1 MLYSNAFMNGRSIPT
16 EAVPTPPLVSRL
28 FFTRTG
34 SLKRWLKWCVF
45 FLLIF
50 LFGLIEIRTS
60 VLQSWIFTR
69 TNNRISFELA
79 PGRSSSVEFPRP
91 APFDN
96 RRGYSKLSDY
106 QSRLE
111 KLGYQVKEQ
120 ARQSETLATLISRG
134 IAPPYPEP
142 PETGLVVHGVQAN
155 NGVQGAPLFHYGQ
168 SEFLFKGIKAIPPL
182 LVKTL
187 LFLENRDLDRP
198 KASWQSPVI
207 EWDRMAKAALYY
219 IGAKLYLPVPV
230 QGGSTLAVQLE
241 KFRHSPNG
249 RTDTPVEKLRQVV
262 SASLKAYRAGKNTRA
277 WRERI
282 VVDYFNTVP
291 LAAAPGYGEIHG
303 LGEGLYAWFGT
314 ELKEAL
320 SAITE
325 PGLSARKVTVYKQ
338 MLTLLVSVRSP
349 SAFLVDDR
357 AGLEEKV
364 RRFAKLMAREGIID
378 REMADAIETTPVEY
392 LGTGPVTP
400 QPSSYKN
407 KAANAVRITTM
418 EYLGINNIYDL
429 NRLHL
434 EVQSTIDVP
443 LQKKVTDF
451 LNSLGDPEIVQS
463 KGLVG
468 EYLLNQADPKKI
480 VYSFLLVEPTPQG
493 NMIRVQADNLATP
506 FDFNKSVKLELGS
519 TAKLRTLTHYLEIIA
534 ELHTAF
540 SPLAAQ
546 ELAQAAKNARDPL
559 TRWAIELLR
568 SDQNIGLEQMLQ
580 NSMDRRYSA
589 SPDEMFFTGGGLHD
603 FANFDPLDN
612 GKVLPLREAFQS
624 SMNLVF
630 IRLMRDIVYYHR
642 ARLSYDGDDVLAKTD
657 HPERRRMLEEI
668 AEEESRG
675 ALRRSYHNYQGQ
687 SPEKIV
693 ARLIGT
699 RGNPERRLAIL
710 FFAWRIGAD
719 EQALAE
725 WLKKHNVDP
734 TVETTTRLFR
744 AYKNPRLT
752 AVDYAYLLSIHPLD
766 LWCAG
771 EYRKNPNLS
780 WNDLLN
786 GSSKARLEGSAWLLN
801 SRNRKA
807 QDLRLRIKIE
817 RDAFARLTPYWHKL
831 GFPFKTLVP
840 SYASSIGSSGDRPVA
855 LAELVGILVNDGVRR
870 PGTSLTK
877 IHFAPGTPYETV
889 LERNPDKREVVLRPE
904 VARAARNAMAE
915 VVAHGTAR
923 RLHGV
928 FKYPDGKLITVGG
941 KTGSGDNRIQSFNRQ
956 GAVIASRA
964 TNRTATFVFYINE
977 RYYGVVTAYVQ
988 GREAENYK
996 FTSALPVTILKLL
1009 APSILEHSDQRPLE
1023 PLAPARENQSKV
1035 KVRDI
1040 NFTPSL
1046 PRSEPLASH

>member
-1 MLYSNAFMNGRSIPT
+1 MDGHSIT
-16 EAVPTPPLVSRL
+16 TAAEPTPSLVSRL
-28 FFTRTG
+28 FFTRSG
-34 SLKRWLKWCVF
+34 SLKRWLKWSLA
-45 FLLIF
+45 FLLVM
-50 LFGLIEIRTS
+50 LCGVIEIRTS
-60 VLQSWIFTR
+60 VLQSWIFTT
-69 TNNRISFELA
+69 TNNRISFELV
-79 PGRSSSVEFPRP
+79 PGRSASIEFPRP

-96 RRGYSKLSDY
+96 RRGYSKLSDF
-106 QSRLE
+106 QPRLE

-120 ARQSETLATLISRG
+120 ARQSETLANLIRRG
-134 IAPPYPEP
+134 IAPPYAEP
-142 PETGLVVHGVQAN
+142 PETGLIIHGVQAN
-155 NGVQGAPLFHYGQ
+155 NRDKGAPLFQYAQ
-168 SEFLFKGIKAIPPL
+168 SEFLFKGITSIPPL

-198 KASWQSPVI
+198 AASWQSPVI

-219 IGAKLYLPVPV
+219 IGAKLFLPVPV

-249 RTDTPVEKLRQVV
+249 RTDTPLEKLRQVV

-282 VVDYFNTVP
+282 IVDYFNTVP

-314 ELKEAL
+314 ELKDAL

-325 PGLSARKVTVYKQ
+325 PGLSTRKVTVYKQ

-364 RRFAKLMAREGIID
+364 RQFAKLMAREGIID
-378 REMADAIETTPVEY
+378 KEMADAIETTPVEY

-418 EYLGINNIYDL
+418 EFLGIHNIYDL

-451 LNSLGDPEIVQS
+451 LNSLGDPEVVQA

-468 EYLLNQADPKKI
+468 EYLLNHADPKKV
-480 VYSFLLVEPTPQG
+480 VYSFLLVEPTPKG
-493 NMIRVQADNLATP
+493 NLIRVQADNLTTP

-534 ELHTAF
+534 ELHTTF
-540 SPLAAQ
+540 SPLAPP
-546 ELAQAAKNARDPL
+546 ELAQAAMKARDPL
-559 TRWAIELLR
+559 TRWAVEILQSEPDI
-568 SDQNIGLEQMLQ
+568 SLERILQ
-580 NSMDRRYSA
+580 NSLDRRYSA
-589 SPDEMFFTGGGLHD
+589 SPGEMFFTGGGLHD
-603 FANFDPLDN
+603 FANFDPLDD
-612 GKVLPLREAFQS
+612 GKILPLREAFQNS
-624 SMNLVF
+624 TNLVF

-642 ARLSYDGDDVLAKTD
+642 ARLVYNADEVLARPD

-668 AEEESRG
+668 AEEESRA

-699 RGNPERRLAIL
+699 RGNAERRLAIL

-725 WLKKHNVDP
+725 WLKKHNLDA
-734 TVETTTRLFR
+734 TIETTARLFR

-766 LWCAG
+766 LWCAS
-771 EYRKNPNLS
+771 EYRKNPSLS

-840 SYASSIGSSGDRPVA
+840 SYASAIGSSGDRPVA
-855 LAELVGILVNDGVRR
+855 LAELAGILVNDGVRR

-889 LERNPDKREVVLRPE
+889 LERNPDKGQVVLRPE
-904 VARAARNAMAE
+904 VARAARKAMAE
-915 VVAHGTAR
+915 VVEKGTAR
-923 RLHGV
+923 RLQGV
-928 FKYPDGKLITVGG
+928 FKLPDGKPITVGG
-941 KTGSGDNRIQSFNRQ
+941 KTGSGDNRIQAFNRQ
-956 GAVIASRA
+956 GAVISSRA
-964 TNRTATFVFYINE
+964 TNRTATFVFYIAD

-1009 APSILEHSDQRPLE
+1009 APAILDHSDLRAVA
-1023 PLAPARENQSKV
+1023 APSPAGETQNKL
-1035 KVRDI
+1035 KMRDI

-1046 PRSEPLASH
+1046 PHGEPLVSH

>member
-1 MLYSNAFMNGRSIPT
+1 MDGHSIPT
-16 EAVPTPPLVSRL
+16 EAEPSSTLFSRL
-28 FFTRTG
+28 FFTKSG
-34 SLKRWLKWCVF
+34 ALKSWPKWSV
-45 FLLIF
+45 
-50 LFGLIEIRTS
+50 LFITLVALCGVIEIRTS
-60 VLQSWIFTR
+60 VVQSWIFTA
-69 TNNRISFELA
+69 TNKRISFELA
-79 PGRSSSVEFPRP
+79 AGRSSSIEFPRP

-96 RRGYSKLSDY
+96 RRGYSKQPEF

-111 KLGYQVKEQ
+111 KLGYQVTEQ
-120 ARQSETLATLISRG
+120 SRQSVTLATLIRRG

-142 PETGLVVHGVQAN
+142 PETGLIVHGVQ
-155 NGVQGAPLFHYGQ
+155 GIDSVQRAPLFRYGQ
-168 SEFLFKGIKAIPPL
+168 SEFLFKGIKGIPPL

-198 KASWQSPVI
+198 AASWQNPVI
-207 EWDRMAKAALYY
+207 EWDRLGKAALYY

-241 KFRHSPNG
+241 KFRHSPHG
-249 RTDTPVEKLRQVV
+249 RTDTPFEKLRQVL

-282 VVDYFNTVP
+282 IVDYFNTVP

-314 ELKEAL
+314 ELKDAL
-320 SAITE
+320 AAISE
-325 PGLSARKVTVYKQ
+325 PGLSNRKVIVYKQ

-357 AGLEEKV
+357 EGLEEKV
-364 RRFAKLMAREGIID
+364 RQFAKLMAREGILEH
-378 REMADAIETTPVEY
+378 EMADAIENTPVEY
-392 LGTGPVTP
+392 LGSAPVTP

-418 EYLGINNIYDL
+418 EYLGINNVYDL

-443 LQKKVTDF
+443 MQKTVTDF
-451 LNSLGDPEIVQS
+451 LNSLSDPDVVKS

-468 EYLLNQADPKKI
+468 EYLLNHADPKKV

-534 ELHTAF
+534 ELHTTLSA
-540 SPLAAQ
+540 LAAPG
-546 ELAQAAKNARDPL
+546 LAQAAGRARDPL
-559 TRWAIELLR
+559 TRWAIETLR
-568 SDQNIGLEQMLQ
+568 TDPAISLERILQ
-580 NSMDRRYSA
+580 ISMDRHYSA
-589 SPDEMFFTGGGLHD
+589 SPNEMFFTGGGLHD

-612 GKVLPLREAFQS
+612 GKVMALREAFQS
-624 SMNLVF
+624 STNLVF
-630 IRLMRDIVYYHR
+630 IRLMRDIVSYHR
-642 ARLSYDGDDVLAKTD
+642 ARLAYNADEVLAKTD
-657 HPERRRMLEEI
+657 HPERRRMLEQI
-668 AEEESRG
+668 AEEESRA

-687 SPEKIV
+687 TPEKIV
-693 ARLIGT
+693 GKLVGT
-699 RGNPERRLAIL
+699 RGNADRRLAML

-725 WLKKHNVDP
+725 WLKKHNVDA
-734 TVETTTRLFR
+734 TVEAAARLFR
-744 AYKNPRLT
+744 AYHNPRLT
-752 AVDYAYLLSIHPLD
+752 TLDFAYLLSIHPLD

-771 EYRKNPNLS
+771 EYRKNPHLS
-780 WNDLLN
+780 WNELLN
-786 GSSKARLEGSAWLLN
+786 RSQQARLAGSSWLLN

-807 QDLRLRIKIE
+807 QDLRLRIRIE
-817 RDAFARLTPYWHKL
+817 RDAFARLTPYWQRL

-840 SYASSIGSSGDRPVA
+840 SYATSIGSSGDRPVA
-855 LAELVGILVNDGVRR
+855 LAELVGILVSDGVRR

-877 IHFAPGTPYETV
+877 IHFAPETPFETV
-889 LERNPDKREVVLRPE
+889 LERKENQGEVVLRPE
-904 VARAARNAMAE
+904 VARAARKAMAQ
-915 VVAHGTAR
+915 VVAQGTAR

-928 FKYPDGKLITVGG
+928 FKYPDGKLMIVGG
-941 KTGSGDNRIQSFNRQ
+941 KTGSGDNRIQAFNRQ
-956 GAVIASRA
+956 GAVISSRA
-964 TNRTATFVFYINE
+964 TNRTATFVFYIDD

-996 FTSALPVTILKLL
+996 FTSALPVTIVKLL
-1009 APSILEHSDQRPLE
+1009 APAILDHAQQRAVAAPLG
-1023 PLAPARENQSKV
+1023 PAREHPSKI
-1035 KVRDI
+1035 KMRDI
-1040 NFTPSL
+1040 SFSPGL
-1046 PRSEPLASH
+1046 